1 MQICQLMFQFDM
13 IVGVSADV
21 TCAARSSTNVV
32 ERVFHRANDV
42 RMLPHA
48 KIIVR
53 APHGYVFGSVM
64 SGKAT
69 RVRVITLV
77 PQNVDKNAIATFGMK
92 PVNRF
97 FKNCVIIHGY

>member
-1 MQICQLMFQFDM
+1 MQIGQLMFQFDVIM
-13 IVGVSADV
+13 GVAANV
-21 TCAARSSTNVV
+21 TCTARSSANIM
-32 ERVFHRANDV
+32 ERVFHRANDI

-64 SGKAT
+64 SGKAP
-69 RVRVITLV
+69 RIRVITLV

-97 FKNCVIIHGY
+97 FKKCFVIHGY